1 MKIQQIVPGVG
12 FVILTVKAWILFE
25 HCLKISDY
33 TMDVKGE
40 FSRNFLSGDGLR
52 WLSRVCCLLCVGR

>member
-1 MKIQQIVPGVG
+1 M
-12 FVILTVKAWILFE
+12 ILTVKAWILFE

-40 FSRNFLSGDGLR
+40 FSRNFLSGYGLR